1 MQRVV
6 SFVANPS
13 AREELYG
20 NATGDGDGVED
31 AGDGGVGSRTS
42 RQRELVWSCSEGGG
56 RREGQGENE
65 NGRKEGKGTGYAIH
79 THSHACTCTC
89 TGGDVSEADVG
100 KRVAVVGYDCEGVLR
115 FFGQHHKT
123 GRARCGVAL
132 DERIGRNNGTVAGH
146 RYFTCE
152 DGHGVLC
159 APHKVTVLEV

>member
-1 MQRVV
+1 M
-6 SFVANPS
+6 ANPS

-20 NATGDGDGVED
+20 NATGEDDGVED

-42 RQRELVWSCSEGGG
+42 RQRELVWSCSEGRG
-56 RREGQGENE
+56 RREGKKE
-65 NGRKEGKGTGYAIH
+65 NGRREREKEKGQGMRYTLTH
-79 THSHACTCTC
+79 THAHAHAHTCTC

-159 APHKVTVLEV
+159 TPHKVTVLEA

>member
-1 MQRVV
+1 MWAAGPRGSV
-6 SFVANPS
+6 SWCGVA
-13 AREELYG
+13 
-20 NATGDGDGVED
+20 VK
-31 AGDGGVGSRTS
+31 
-42 RQRELVWSCSEGGG
+42 EGGG
-56 RREGQGENE
+56 EKDRGRMRMEGKKEKGQGM
-65 NGRKEGKGTGYAIH
+65 RYTLTH
-79 THSHACTCTC
+79 THAHAHAHTCTR

-132 DERIGRNNGTVAGH
+132 DERIGRNNGTVSGH

-159 APHKVTVLEV
+159 MPTKVSLLQ

>member
-1 MQRVV
+1 M
-6 SFVANPS
+6 ANPS

-31 AGDGGVGSRTS
+31 AGDGGVGSGTS
-42 RQRELVWSCSEGGG
+42 RQRELVWSCSEGRG
-56 RREGQGENE
+56 RREGKKE
-65 NGRKEGKGTGYAIH
+65 NGRREREKEKGGGMRYTLTH
-79 THSHACTCTC
+79 THAHAHAHTCTR

-132 DERIGRNNGTVAGH
+132 DERIGRNDGAVAGH

-159 APHKVTVLEV
+159 TPHKVTVLEV